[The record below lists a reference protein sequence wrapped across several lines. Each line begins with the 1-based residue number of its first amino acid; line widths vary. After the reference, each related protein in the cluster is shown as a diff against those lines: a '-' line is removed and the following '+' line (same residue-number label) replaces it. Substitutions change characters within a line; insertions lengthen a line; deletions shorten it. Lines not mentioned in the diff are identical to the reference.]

1 MSVTLCQPN
10 VNQDVAAAAA
20 KRARGGVRSGPD
32 DARKVWHI
40 RVKAPTNRCLFLECC
55 GYKIT
60 PTARPGGSMQ
70 ITHHKEHGLRL
81 PALMRS
87 KPVLFSALII
97 GLLPVQLFA

>member
-1 MSVTLCQPN
+1 MSVTLCQPGCGTC
-10 VNQDVAAAAA
+10 
-20 KRARGGVRSGPD
+20 RGKNGPWQSED
-32 DARKVWHI
+32 DPRKVWHI
-40 RVKAPTNRCLFLECC
+40 RVKAPTNFCLFLECC

-60 PTARPGGSMQ
+60 PTARPGGSMP